1 MSYTNEELKKIIET
15 QKKVIEML
23 EKNKLE
29 TPQIVERV
37 KKAQDENDSRA
48 FNKEFDKL
56 VPKRNHKDGSQTIDL
71 GDILDTM
78 TRYEIIDEGD

>member
-1 MSYTNEELKKIIET
+1 M
-15 QKKVIEML
+15 
-23 EKNKLE
+23 
-29 TPQIVERV
+29 ERV
-37 KKAQDENDSRA
+37 KKARDENDRVT
-48 FNKEFDKL
+48 FNREFDKL